1 MKTREREERRKER
14 EREHTHTH
22 TQERERKMLSM
33 SLSSQDVIDMFEEV
47 QPLPVP
53 SHAHTYKNVLKC
65 STGGRIRS
73 PPSMKDPS
81 LLVDDMVED
90 EVDWFRTSNGKR
102 GLKFDE
108 SESSTK
114 RKKTCE
120 PFPGLSLEQTVMLF
134 NAIADDESSLND
146 DQILTDEQVDNLL
159 RCV

>member
-1 MKTREREERRKER
+1 
-14 EREHTHTH
+14 
-22 TQERERKMLSM
+22 MLSM
-33 SLSSQDVIDMFEEV
+33 SLSSQDVIDLFEEV

-65 STGGRIRS
+65 STGGRIQS

-81 LLVDDMVED
+81 LLVDDIVED

-102 GLKFDE
+102 GLKFNE